1 MHYEWL
7 DAYLLSFPGVEKDYQ
22 PVWQWFRYK
31 VRGRLFA
38 AVCSPGPEYK
48 IYGGHDLVNLKC
60 GAAEGELLRAR
71 YPDILPGFYSD
82 KRTWISCLLDGELPK
97 EVLRDLCGRSYALAV
112 EKLPK
117 YVRRELAEQPRRAE
131 VFAMAKKKEEKTNV
145 MRILDQRKIPYTAR
159 FYEDSQGPE
168 GTREYGVHVAE
179 ALGQDPA
186 RGFKTLVARGAS
198 QGHLRVRG
206 AGAGEPGSEE
216 GRQGGGGEVHRAAAR
231 GGDQRRYRLHPGR
244 LFPGGDEEAV
254 SHRVPPDGAG
264 LRNRLYLRREDRR
277 SGGAGAP
284 GAARPAGGPPRRTL
298 SWTRD
303 RPRWSPRVKASVDH
317 WR

>member
-7 DAYLLSFPGVEKDYQ
+7 DAYLLSFPGVEKDYH

-82 KRTWISCLLDGELPK
+82 KRTWISCLLDGELPE

-117 YVRRELAEQPRRAE
+117 YVRRELAEQPAE
-131 VFAMAKKKEEKTNV
+131 
-145 MRILDQRKIPYTAR
+145 
-159 FYEDSQGPE
+159 S
-168 GTREYGVHVAE
+168 
-179 ALGQDPA
+179 
-186 RGFKTLVARGAS
+186 
-198 QGHLRVRG
+198 
-206 AGAGEPGSEE
+206 
-216 GRQGGGGEVHRAAAR
+216 
-231 GGDQRRYRLHPGR
+231 
-244 LFPGGDEEAV
+244 
-254 SHRVPPDGAG
+254 
-264 LRNRLYLRREDRR
+264 
-277 SGGAGAP
+277 
-284 GAARPAGGPPRRTL
+284 
-298 SWTRD
+298 
-303 RPRWSPRVKASVDH
+303 
-317 WR
+317 

>member
-82 KRTWISCLLDGELPK
+82 KRTWISCLLDGELPE

-112 EKLPK
+112 ETP
-117 YVRRELAEQPRRAE
+117 AE
-131 VFAMAKKKEEKTNV
+131 
-145 MRILDQRKIPYTAR
+145 
-159 FYEDSQGPE
+159 S
-168 GTREYGVHVAE
+168 
-179 ALGQDPA
+179 
-186 RGFKTLVARGAS
+186 
-198 QGHLRVRG
+198 
-206 AGAGEPGSEE
+206 
-216 GRQGGGGEVHRAAAR
+216 
-231 GGDQRRYRLHPGR
+231 
-244 LFPGGDEEAV
+244 
-254 SHRVPPDGAG
+254 
-264 LRNRLYLRREDRR
+264 
-277 SGGAGAP
+277 
-284 GAARPAGGPPRRTL
+284 
-298 SWTRD
+298 
-303 RPRWSPRVKASVDH
+303 
-317 WR
+317 